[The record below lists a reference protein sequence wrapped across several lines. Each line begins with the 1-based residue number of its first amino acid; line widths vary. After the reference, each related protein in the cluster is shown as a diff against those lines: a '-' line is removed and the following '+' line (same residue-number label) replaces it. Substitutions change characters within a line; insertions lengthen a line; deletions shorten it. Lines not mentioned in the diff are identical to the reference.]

1 MEDTETCLKHL
12 KKYEGAI
19 EDLVRGVNRCHD
31 WVDNRKAEVNSLK
44 GRVLDLET
52 QNILLEAK
60 VWDDSGLR
68 INFS

>member
-1 MEDTETCLKHL
+1 MKHL

-31 WVDNRKAEVNSLK
+31 RVDNRKTEVNSLK

-52 QNILLEAK
+52 RNVLLEAK
-60 VWDDSGLR
+60 VWDDPGLR
-68 INFS
+68 ISFS

>member
-1 MEDTETCLKHL
+1 MCLKHL

-19 EDLVRGVNRCHD
+19 KDLVHGVNRCHD
-31 WVDNRKAEVNSLK
+31 CVDNRKAEVNSLK

-52 QNILLEAK
+52 RNVLLEAK
-60 VWDDSGLR
+60 VWDDSELK